1 MDRVAPSISSGR
13 SWNFAFY
20 KRPDRFDLYEDLPHK
35 RGVPNVS
42 LLARSL
48 EERRLPLGGWSY
60 LNSSQTSVEAT
71 SLAAMAL
78 SSEASAASGSG
89 IEQLLRLQRR
99 DGGWPAFLG
108 DAEASW
114 TTALAL
120 CALNEMTDFAAA
132 REKAFHWLIAERG
145 REANW
150 FWRWK
155 FKTAD
160 RTVSFDPD
168 KYGWTWISGSF
179 SWVIPH
185 TFSIIAIKQ
194 FTVCN
199 RSEASEKRIHL
210 GVDMLLDRACIDG
223 GWNSGNSVVYGVP
236 LRPHVEATAIAL
248 LAVQDERRSEVI
260 QRSLTWLNK
269 EAPSVDSASSLAW
282 CILSLFVYQEPVE
295 ELKNR
300 LATIMG
306 DGRDIRNNAT
316 LATALLALRC
326 GEMIHP
332 FEVLR

>member
-1 MDRVAPSISSGR
+1 M
-13 SWNFAFY
+13 
-20 KRPDRFDLYEDLPHK
+20 
-35 RGVPNVS
+35 
-42 LLARSL
+42 
-48 EERRLPLGGWSY
+48 
-60 LNSSQTSVEAT
+60 
-71 SLAAMAL
+71 AAMAL
-78 SSEASAASGSG
+78 SSESSDASGSG

-108 DAEASW
+108 DSEGSW

-160 RTVSFDPD
+160 RNVRFDPD
-168 KYGWTWISGSF
+168 KYGWPWISGSA
-179 SWVIPH
+179 SWVIP
-185 TFSIIAIKQ
+185 TAFSIIAIKQ

-210 GVDMLLDRACIDG
+210 GVEMLLDRACVDG

-248 LAVQDERRSEVI
+248 LALQDEQRTEVI
-260 QRSLTWLNK
+260 QRSLSWLDRTRP
-269 EAPSVDSASSLAW
+269 ASILFPVLPGAFSACSCTKSLGG
-282 CILSLFVYQEPVE
+282 
-295 ELKNR
+295 LKNR
-300 LATIMG
+300 LATIIG

-316 LATALLALRC
+316 LATALLALKC